1 MTYLVPATS
10 MGSPMSALIRGVNK
24 AARHPTISEHGSG
37 ARKGCGSMRTL
48 SANVR
53 LASFWLRSS
62 AAAQFRELFQLKDSS
77 KFHVAERSGS
87 SKAWQPHNGALGVAA
102 RQGARSRGGRGA
114 LCDWERRGRDVLM
127 VGCGSCLM
135 VPCGT
140 CAAGR
145 AARLPTEHRDSTAP
159 VGETCLWF

>member
-1 MTYLVPATS
+1 MTYLVPAAS

-53 LASFWLRSS
+53 VASFWLRSS

-127 VGCGSCLM
+127 V
-135 VPCGT
+135 
-140 CAAGR
+140 AALR
-145 AARLPTEHRDSTAP
+145 SVTFPMTKTTLSWRTLSSVEKTLESDSNTHCVTP
-159 VGETCLWF
+159 

>member
-1 MTYLVPATS
+1 
-10 MGSPMSALIRGVNK
+10 MSALIRGVNK

-87 SKAWQPHNGALGVAA
+87 SKAWQPHNGAFGAAA

-114 LCDWERRGRDVLM
+114 LCEWERRGCDVL
-127 VGCGSCLM
+127 L
-135 VPCGT
+135 VP
-140 CAAGR
+140 AVA
-145 AARLPTEHRDSTAP
+145 
-159 VGETCLWF
+159 